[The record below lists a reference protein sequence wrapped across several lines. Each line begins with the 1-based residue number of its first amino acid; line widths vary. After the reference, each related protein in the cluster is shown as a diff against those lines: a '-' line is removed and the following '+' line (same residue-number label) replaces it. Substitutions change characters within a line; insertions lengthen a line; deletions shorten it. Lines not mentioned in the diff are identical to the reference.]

1 MQLNSSRVIGLC
13 LLVAAC
19 GGWSGTPPKPPPP
32 QPLLVFEYR
41 APAAVSDGTS
51 SSAGRV
57 WVAAYKNPPQSWVA
71 VYDDLR
77 EGMFSLALG
86 EVPTVG
92 TYTLK
97 DAVFPTEAAW
107 YRADAPADNPE
118 FGIYVW
124 DAIRSGS
131 TGTAVLTL
139 TEVSPEAVHGTIHFA
154 EKNTLD
160 ATF

>member
-1 MQLNSSRVIGLC
+1 MKTNSMHAALATF
-13 LLVAAC
+13 LVAAC
-19 GGWSGTPPKPPPP
+19 GGPAKTQTQSPPPP
-32 QPLLVFEYR
+32 SQPLLVFEYR

-57 WVAAYKNPPQSWVA
+57 WVAAYKNPPQSWVN
-71 VYDDLR
+71 VYGDQ
-77 EGMFSLALG
+77 GQGFFSFALG
-86 EVPTVG
+86 EVPAVG

-97 DAVFPTEAAW
+97 DAVFPTSALW
-107 YRADAPADNPE
+107 WGVDYSE
-118 FGIYVW
+118 FPSYVW